1 MVPAVLPGSLASNGA
16 SNAAAR
22 KYCRAHRIAW
32 PSPCKPL
39 AWSLTGHLWC
49 SVAKLL
55 MIIPGCYSRVS
66 WVLSSDS
73 DSFPGPGQD
82 PYRRRF
88 PLPRRLIR
96 NGSHP
101 VHSLLTS
108 NIRVTLTGEEVRH
121 CRELA
126 YGPAFTAPQ
135 RVMEARLTCRRKRG
149 IPFAG
154 PRVHGGQWA
163 APGSGGR
170 FWATFAGLG
179 ARWGGRRAPGS
190 GGLAEVASGPHSLAR
205 GALGWWA
212 DEATLRPPAPRTRR
226 PGGDCTS
233 GGSSPIGTVAP

>member
-88 PLPRRLIR
+88 PLQRRLIR

-108 NIRVTLTGEEVRH
+108 HIRGDTDWGGGEALPRVGLWPGFYGASESNGS
-121 CRELA
+121 EA
-126 YGPAFTAPQ
+126 YLSAKTRDPIRWPEGARGP
-135 RVMEARLTCRRKRG
+135 VGGARLRRSLLGHIRWAGGALGRPAGARLRRAGRG
-149 IPFAG
+149 RFWSAFAG
-154 PRVHGGQWA
+154 PR
-163 APGSGGR
+163 R
-170 FWATFAGLG
+170 AGLVG
-179 ARWGGRRAPGS
+179 
-190 GGLAEVASGPHSLAR
+190 
-205 GALGWWA
+205 
-212 DEATLRPPAPRTRR
+212 
-226 PGGDCTS
+226 
-233 GGSSPIGTVAP
+233 